1 MDIYFII
8 LVVLGVITLLTAWL
22 PLILKD
28 LPLSLPILCI
38 AFGAIFAWLPLPD
51 DAIINPLEYRHLTE
65 RLTEFVVLI
74 ALMGA
79 GLKIDRVFSFK
90 SWGLTWRLL
99 GIAMPLTI
107 IGIAFAAYFLLG
119 LSPAGALL
127 LGAALA
133 PTDPV
138 LASDVEVGPPRSGE
152 EDEVRFALTSEAGL
166 NDGLSFPFVH
176 LAIGLALWQAG
187 TPFSALEWAG
197 YDVIWKLAAGVGA
210 GFISG
215 RLMGMLIF
223 KLPKRKALSR
233 TGDGFVAL
241 GVTCLTYGFT
251 ELVQGYGFVAVFVAA
266 LALRAVE
273 RSNKY
278 HDDLHNF
285 AEQIER
291 LLMMLILFC
300 FGVALAKG
308 AIFVDLNWQVVACA
322 ILVLLLIRPATAWLS
337 LIGCKRPFDERA
349 VIAFFGVRGVGS
361 IYYLAYA
368 FGQAHFDQMRMLWQ
382 TVFLVILLSII
393 LHGLTVTPV
402 MQHLDRHRS
411 KTSDARS

>member
-22 PLILKD
+22 PLVLKD
-28 LPLSLPILCI
+28 LPLSLPIFCI
-38 AFGAIFAWLPLPD
+38 GFGAIFAWLPLPD
-51 DAIINPLEYRHLTE
+51 NAIINPLEHRHLTE

-79 GLKIDRVFSFK
+79 GLKIDRIFSFK

-107 IGIAFAAYFLLG
+107 VGIALAAYVLLG
-119 LSPAGALL
+119 VSPAAALL

-166 NDGLSFPFVH
+166 NDGLAFPFVH
-176 LAIGLALWQAG
+176 LAIGFALWQAG
-187 TPFSALEWAG
+187 APFSVLHWAG
-197 YDVIWKLAAGVGA
+197 FDVVWKLAAGAGA
-210 GFISG
+210 GWISG

-241 GVTCLTYGFT
+241 GITCLTYGFT

-266 LALRAVE
+266 LALRSVE
-273 RSNKY
+273 RSHRF

-285 AEQIER
+285 AEQVER

-308 AIFVDLNWQVVACA
+308 AIFVDLNWQVVIFAVV
-322 ILVLLLIRPATAWLS
+322 VLFAIRPASAWLS
-337 LIGCKRPFDERA
+337 LLGCQRPFDERA
-349 VIAFFGVRGVGS
+349 VVAFFGVRGLGS

-368 FGQAHFDQMRMLWQ
+368 FGQTEFDQMRLLWQ
-382 TVFLVILLSII
+382 TLFLVILLSII
-393 LHGLTVTPV
+393 IHGLTVTPV
-402 MQHLDRHRS
+402 MHHLDRRRN
-411 KTSDARS
+411 KTSQTQR